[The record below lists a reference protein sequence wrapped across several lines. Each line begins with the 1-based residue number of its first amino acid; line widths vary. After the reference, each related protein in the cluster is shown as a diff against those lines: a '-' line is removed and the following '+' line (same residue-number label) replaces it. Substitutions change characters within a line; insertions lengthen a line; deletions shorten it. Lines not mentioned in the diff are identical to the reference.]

1 MGAGLNEQ
9 DFKRS
14 KEHRRNHSCIV
25 YPSSLAATKGIL
37 VSFFFYTA
45 LTNMLKFSAFP
56 RLAETHW
63 RELWTDRHGCDT
75 RVVITMGT

>member
-9 DFKRS
+9 DSLRS
-14 KEHRRNHSCIV
+14 EEQSRGHSCIV
-25 YPSSLAATKGIL
+25 HPCSLAATKGIL

-45 LTNMLKFSAFP
+45 LTNMFKFSAFP

-63 RELWTDRHGCDT
+63 T
-75 RVVITMGT
+75 RVGFSRGQTGKEGVKD